1 MTRCS
6 LNQSHGELSA
16 PKKPT
21 VNSVEI
27 LSTQHHWQGAM
38 GLVMEGLLE
47 LGKGY
52 LLVLLLPSFTHPI
65 GFIVLLCLKRE
76 KK

>member
-1 MTRCS
+1 M
-6 LNQSHGELSA
+6 LS
-16 PKKPT
+16 KLVSWRTFCTQKT
-21 VNSVEI
+21 HSKLVEI